1 MLTIGEKIKKIRIL
15 NNLTQYELAEML
27 FVSEKTISSWENIRC
42 IPIKGYI
49 WLAQSNVSFFYFMKF
64 PSSIYII
71 TQIYKFYKFLFIGTL
86 MKK

>member
-49 WLAQSNVSFFYFMKF
+49 
-64 PSSIYII
+64 
-71 TQIYKFYKFLFIGTL
+71 
-86 MKK
+86 